1 MTSFLWAWK
10 MTKNSTFLS
19 ILQSRNPGTTLTMLY
34 PLQSY
39 PRISCK
45 IKFRPPASSISRY
58 RLRHPTIEAGS
69 TQVSGEEVCSHLFPK
84 KDLGNEVGSRTF
96 CSLALSP
103 LAYKSLTLHVLAHP
117 SDPWS
122 ICRLPLAIISRNL
135 WDFMKAATRS
145 IKLLRHLFLYIP
157 SLLCFHQKGL
167 VIAPRIRSCLH
178 LRLRSPNFHGE
189 NND

>member
-1 MTSFLWAWK
+1 M
-10 MTKNSTFLS
+10 
-19 ILQSRNPGTTLTMLY
+19 
-34 PLQSY
+34 
-39 PRISCK
+39 
-45 IKFRPPASSISRY
+45 
-58 RLRHPTIEAGS
+58 
-69 TQVSGEEVCSHLFPK
+69 
-84 KDLGNEVGSRTF
+84 GSRTF

-135 WDFMKAATRS
+135 CDFMKAATS

-167 VIAPRIRSCLH
+167 VITPRIRSCLH
-178 LRLRSPNFHGE
+178 LRLKLDKSWHSPKHIKAAKPKLSQWKNDQRMRHSSSPDEKDMEPGE
-189 NND
+189 MSAPVGDANAVRYCTI